1 MGETHLDRLSV
12 SSLQDRYSLVRSAV
26 YTRLK
31 QLSIEPEREGKKSY
45 VDGAQLALLD
55 EFDGHIKRGGSI
67 ADFKPAS
74 GQLVKSSGQMVESSG
89 QLVKSSGQLVKSSGQ
104 MIESSGQSRE
114 ESFMLL
120 LEQMAERLRPVNP
133 LSSLEA
139 LEQAAE
145 KGWLLSTSQLAPLV
159 KLTRKSLIGKKRLE
173 RFGFT
178 ITKASRNGA
187 ESAWRISK

>member
-89 QLVKSSGQLVKSSGQ
+89 QLVKSSGQ

-178 ITKASRNGA
+178 ITKAGRNGA